1 MRYGHIIGVMVLLGV
16 VSSPA
21 QAQVSLPVQVPG
33 VPPVNLPGD
42 LDQTVSG
49 VTERLDRKRL
59 SDVRPLRI
67 REMLRTH
74 RDVLEADP
82 KGAPMLRSEVLAFS
96 PSAAAL
102 DQARAAGFSV
112 LRERTLEGLDATL
125 VVLRAPEGMSTRRAL
140 KQLRS
145 LDPAGTYDFN
155 HVYTESGAIEASSP
169 TPEVAAVNAPSRLK
183 LAARI
188 GLIDGGVDQRHPVFS
203 GTTINSYGCAGKPV
217 VSSHG
222 TAVAS
227 LIVGRSEKFHG
238 AAPGAELFAADVYCG
253 QPTGGAVD
261 VVADAFA
268 WLSRERVPIINV
280 SLVGPPNVTLEN
292 VIRIVGARG
301 HIVVA
306 AVGND
311 GPAAR
316 ALYPASYPGVVG
328 VTAVDSRRR
337 ALVEAG
343 RGSQVDFAAPGADIA
358 AAGSGQSYAAV
369 RGTSFAAPIV
379 AGLLVAELHEP
390 DAAAAERAL
399 ATLSRQA
406 LDLGSRGRDSTY
418 GNGLVGDAL
427 RIELAAASLV
437 ENK

>member
-1 MRYGHIIGVMVLLGV
+1 MKYGRIIGVTVLFCV

-21 QAQVSLPVQVPG
+21 TAQVSLPVQVPG
-33 VPPVNLPGD
+33 VPPVNLPAD
-42 LDQTVSG
+42 LDKTVSG
-49 VTERLDRKRL
+49 ITDRLDPQRL
-59 SDVRPLRI
+59 SDVRQLRI
-67 REMLRTH
+67 RELLRTH

-82 KGAPMLRSEVLAFS
+82 KGAPMLRTEVLAFS

-102 DQARAAGFSV
+102 DRARAAGYSV
-112 LRERTLEGLDATL
+112 LRERALEGLDATL
-125 VVLRAPEGMSTRRAL
+125 VVLRAPEGVSTRRAL
-140 KQLRS
+140 KRLRA

-155 HVYTESGAIEASSP
+155 HVYTDSGAIGAEQPAAG
-169 TPEVAAVNAPSRLK
+169 EVAINAPMRLK
-183 LAARI
+183 VAARI
-188 GLIDGGVDQRHPVFS
+188 GLIDGGVDAWHPVFR
-203 GTTINSYGCAGKPV
+203 GATISSYGCAGKQV

-238 AAPGAELFAADVYCG
+238 AAPEAELFAADVYCG

-261 VVADAFA
+261 AVADAFA

-292 VIRIVGARG
+292 VIRIVTARG

-311 GPAAR
+311 GPAAP
-316 ALYPASYPGVVG
+316 ALYPAAYPGVVG

-358 AAGSGQSYAAV
+358 AAGGGQSYAAV

-399 ATLSRQA
+399 ATLTRQA

-427 RIELAAASLV
+427 RIELATTTLL